1 MTNPSLESDSEGGGK
16 GLKGGKI
23 SALRKKKYPG
33 FNGRTFIRSDLS
45 ERLKFIF
52 LW

>member
-1 MTNPSLESDSEGGGK
+1 MTNPSLESDSEGGERGSK
-16 GLKGGKI
+16 GAKFL
-23 SALRKKKYPG
+23 LCVKKKYPG